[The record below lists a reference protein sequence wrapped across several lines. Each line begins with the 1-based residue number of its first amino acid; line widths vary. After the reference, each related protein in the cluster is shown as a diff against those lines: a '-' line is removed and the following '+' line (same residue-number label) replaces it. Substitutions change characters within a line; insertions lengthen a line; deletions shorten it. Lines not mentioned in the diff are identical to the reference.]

1 MTVECKSVPIGQLI
15 EPIQTWNP
23 SRSPSDKVFNYI
35 DLSSVDQDA
44 KLIVGAREVAC
55 GEAPSRA
62 RQLVTRGDVLVST
75 VRPNLNGVARVP
87 DNLDGATAST
97 GFCGL
102 RAKPAKLDGSYLF
115 HWVKTPFFVA
125 DMVRKATG
133 ASYPAVSDRIIFDS
147 HIPLPPLLEQR
158 RIADVLDRA
167 EALRAKRRAAL
178 AELDSLTQSI
188 FLDMFG
194 DPVFSERGWSTQ
206 RLETVAAQEKYSIV
220 DGPFGSSIKPDDYRE
235 SGIPVVRITNITRNG
250 LFQDRNLLF
259 IERHQFLRL
268 KRSSIRANDVLVSR
282 VGTIGNTC
290 IFPSYVGDAL
300 LSTTGVCKITLD
312 DSKMLPCFL
321 HAALRMPTFQEQIHK
336 SASTSVQ
343 KYFNLSAL
351 KNWQIVVPPLALQ
364 REFAARVAAVERLK
378 AAQRASLAELDE
390 LFASLQHR
398 AFRGEL

>member
-1 MTVECKSVPIGQLI
+1 VISRNSINGTFPIKRLGAVVEFLDSQRRPVTESDRLAGPYPYYGANGQQGTISDFIFDEPLVLLAEDGGHFGEPERGIAYRISGKTWVNNHAHVLRPKPSI
-15 EPIQTWNP
+15 ELAYLC
-23 SRSPSDKVFNYI
+23 RVLENY
-35 DLSSVDQDA
+35 DVTPF
-44 KLIVGAREVAC
+44 VTGT
-55 GEAPSRA
+55 
-62 RQLVTRGDVLVST
+62 TRG
-75 VRPNLNGVARVP
+75 
-87 DNLDGATAST
+87 
-97 GFCGL
+97 
-102 RAKPAKLDGSYLF
+102 KL
-115 HWVKTPFFVA
+115 T
-125 DMVRKATG
+125 KAG
-133 ASYPAVSDRIIFDS
+133 ASEIV
-147 HIPLPPLLEQR
+147 IPLPPLLEQR

-178 AELDSLTQSI
+178 AELDELTQSI

-364 REFAARVAAVERLK
+364 REFAARVAAVERVK
-378 AAQRASLAELDE
+378 AAQRASLVELDE
-390 LFASLQHR
+390 LFAALQHR